1 MGPGHS
7 HQRQGLGSGGQS
19 EIKIKDVGKTGTS
32 PQKEFSQVSSQE
44 RLLLTHRIVASEN
57 ISSVHLSSALLAEVW
72 SSLGEFGGDLGKCD
86 CWLSYGDCL
95 LSGHPA

>member
-1 MGPGHS
+1 MSGKLGPAH
-7 HQRQGLGSGGQS
+7 
-19 EIKIKDVGKTGTS
+19 K
-32 PQKEFSQVSSQE
+32 KEFSQVSSQE